1 MAPGGISTGL
11 WPVCKA
17 AGWRRLRRC
26 APVLGVAIGA
36 ALAQQNTPGRATTTE
51 ASALRHEQLRGVVSG
66 RVFSNVN
73 RNDARP
79 ALKVWFDVVARQRG
93 YILDSTVDIVD
104 SVAEI
109 RKRLQSHS
117 VELAIIGISEF
128 LELESSN
135 LIVPV
140 LTDARTS
147 QGGAL
152 YSYVLLVNPSSG
164 VTSIASLRG
173 RNVLVSARG
182 SGETG
187 MAWLEVLLSKEK
199 LGRAASFFASIKV
212 ADKPQACIL
221 PVFFGKVD
229 ACVVDEVNLD
239 LAKEMNPQLG
249 QLRVLARSRPMI
261 ESVIAVPAE
270 PHPCQEELIDRM
282 LKLPADPSGRQ
293 LLMVFKT
300 ERLVRLQP
308 GDLDS
313 ARELWRD
320 YYRLP
325 GSTPSSPVGSASAA
339 QDNRVDRRQEEV
351 AGKERH

>member
-17 AGWRRLRRC
+17 AGWRRLCRC
-26 APVLGVAIGA
+26 APVLGAAIGA
-36 ALAQQNTPGRATTTE
+36 ALAQQNTPGRATITE
-51 ASALRHEQLRGVVSG
+51 ARALRHEQLRGVVSG

-104 SVAEI
+104 SAAEI
-109 RKRLQSHS
+109 RKRLQSQS
-117 VELAIIGISEF
+117 VEMVTMGVVEY

-140 LTDARTS
+140 LTDARTP

-152 YSYVLLVNPSSG
+152 YSYVLLVKPSAG

-173 RNVLVSARG
+173 KTLMVSARG

-199 LGRAASFFASIKV
+199 LGRAASFFASVTAAAK
-212 ADKPQACIL
+212 AQACIL
-221 PVFFGKVD
+221 PVFFGTVD
-229 ACVVDEVNLD
+229 ACVVDEVNLN
-239 LAKEMNPQLG
+239 LSKEMNPQLG
-249 QLRVLARSRPMI
+249 QLSVLARSRPMI
-261 ESVIAVPAE
+261 ESVIGVPAE
-270 PHPCQEELIDRM
+270 PHPYQKELIDGM
-282 LKLPADPSGRQ
+282 LSLHEDPRGRQ

-325 GSTPSSPVGSASAA
+325 GSAPNRPAGSGLATT
-339 QDNRVDRRQEEV
+339 VDSHQADR
-351 AGKERH
+351 GKEGH